1 MSAPRLADLVGLP
14 ERRLTERLGAPDAS
28 RELADE
34 SWWTWSGEGWEL
46 RVRCGP
52 PEGRS
57 AAAPGE
63 RSVSSWSLV
72 WADGHATLRGAVEP
86 LGLWPEA
93 APDVAAEELGRP
105 LARRGVRAVEGGP
118 ERSLTAGVRDGSFVR
133 VACFDEAPD
142 WR

>member
-1 MSAPRLADLVGLP
+1 MSTPGLSDLVGLP
-14 ERRLTERLGAPDAS
+14 ERRLTGRLGEPDGS
-28 RELADE
+28 RELAEE

-52 PEGRS
+52 PEGGS
-57 AAAPGE
+57 AAGPGE

-86 LGLWPEA
+86 LGLWPQA
-93 APDVAAEELGRP
+93 APDVAAGEMERP
-105 LARRGVRAVEGGP
+105 LARRGVRVEEDGP
-118 ERSLTAGVRDGSFVR
+118 ELSLTAGVRDGRFVR
-133 VACFDEAPD
+133 VACFDESPD